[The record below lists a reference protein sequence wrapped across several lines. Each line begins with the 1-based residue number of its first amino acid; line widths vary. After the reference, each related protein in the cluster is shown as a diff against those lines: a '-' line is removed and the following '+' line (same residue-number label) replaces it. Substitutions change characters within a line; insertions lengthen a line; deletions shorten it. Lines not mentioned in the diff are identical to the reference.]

1 MKDDRNGQRLK
12 NGYISSPFCGL
23 WVPCSLAAGLVQCRM
38 VGLDPEPLRCHRRD
52 DVDCIRGENA
62 YIYAWVPLWIPWHF
76 FVYISCTRWGWSA
89 SKERFSSRREVNGPG
104 DGGCSKRNST
114 PVAWKPLSGRTAT
127 SMTYLP
133 DSRTRLHLSA
143 AAISEVASGRTNS
156 FTILRRH
163 KGNSMASLSLRY
175 CLLYAYLGIHCVV
188 LNWVEDKSLLFATW
202 KFLLASAGFI
212 TCLSLRI
219 KQYQKKRQCSSS
231 AAYLY
236 SIIMKWIIK
245 ASEFRAT
252 SHEDTYLRM
261 QWGYGSGLFPKI
273 NSEEGAFSL
282 PRQQEDNCNKVVHEN
297 CRNVQMNKSDVDDNL
312 QSI

>member
-1 MKDDRNGQRLK
+1 
-12 NGYISSPFCGL
+12 
-23 WVPCSLAAGLVQCRM
+23 M
-38 VGLDPEPLRCHRRD
+38 VG
-52 DVDCIRGENA
+52 
-62 YIYAWVPLWIPWHF
+62 
-76 FVYISCTRWGWSA
+76 A
-89 SKERFSSRREVNGPG
+89 SKRKYQHQSLGSHSVVGQEHQWHIYPIREL
-104 DGGCSKRNST
+104 RL
-114 PVAWKPLSGRTAT
+114 APLS
-127 SMTYLP
+127 S
-133 DSRTRLHLSA
+133 S
-143 AAISEVASGRTNS
+143 ISEVASRQNQFVHDTPKA
-156 FTILRRH
+156 H
-163 KGNSMASLSLRY
+163 KETALQAFLY
-175 CLLYAYLGIHCVV
+175 VIAYTLYAYLGIHCVV